1 MAAAISSYLSACSA
15 SLAFCTSCSRSTILK
30 TCAWASP
37 LCFGGLKEKIGDVEY
52 LNAEKRRRVALAAA
66 AACCLCA
73 CRRDTPPPPSTFPR
87 LCHHPK
93 RRVLAE
99 WCNEPGSRRQRSLLP
114 HSQAM
119 EGWQS
124 HTSKE
129 RELFFFIFLLHS
141 GDIMPCCS
149 ITLSLLFKY
158 SHHKAKAWPG
168 KPVWGGPSD
177 LHGPPQ
183 RALTWPEGHA
193 PPEAQ
198 NTQHYKGPPS
208 SPWPTRLERGALSH
222 LNHSIISSNAAPT
235 LLIQPWGI
243 LHAIRLPRTK
253 VINVMLQWQNAW
265 RHAKRAISYPLANR

>member
-1 MAAAISSYLSACSA
+1 MLNIWMQRNGAGLLSLQLLPAVCAPADGTPLPLRALSLGCVTTQKGVSSRSDVT
-15 SLAFCTSCSRSTILK
+15 SLAAGDSAAYCPTARQWRANSLTHPRRGSC
-30 TCAWASP
+30 
-37 LCFGGLKEKIGDVEY
+37 
-52 LNAEKRRRVALAAA
+52 
-66 AACCLCA
+66 
-73 CRRDTPPPPSTFPR
+73 
-87 LCHHPK
+87 
-93 RRVLAE
+93 
-99 WCNEPGSRRQRSLLP
+99 
-114 HSQAM
+114 
-119 EGWQS
+119 
-124 HTSKE
+124 
-129 RELFFFIFLLHS
+129 FFIFLLHS

-198 NTQHYKGPPS
+198 NTQHDKGPPS
-208 SPWPTRLERGALSH
+208 SPWPTRLKRGALSH

-253 VINVMLQWQNAW
+253 VINVMLQRQNAW
-265 RHAKRAISYPLANR
+265 RHAERAISYPLANR